1 MSSIHPPPRIIQR
14 SKSHPGRGAVAN
26 PAGRFERR
34 EAVRDDIELDD
45 GWGTIAAV
53 RDERPQTTLTWDS
66 ARSVISN
73 NDSPDTPHDRS
84 INPYR
89 GCEHGCA
96 YCFARPSHAFLGLSP
111 GLDFETR
118 LFAKRDAPAR
128 LREELARPSYRPK
141 PIVLGINAD
150 AWQPVE
156 RRLRISRGLLEVLL
170 ECRHPI
176 SLITRSTLILR
187 DLDLLAALAREGLV
201 EVAFSIAT
209 LDVELERRME
219 PRAATAARR
228 LSAMSQLAAVGVPVR
243 VLVAP
248 VIPGLSDAELEA
260 ILERAA
266 AAGASAAGFIL
277 LRLPHELRELFPAW
291 LREHYPQRAER
302 VLSLLRQLHGG
313 RIYHAEYGRRMRGSG
328 PLADLLAQ
336 RFERARRRLGLDR
349 PSPPLRCDLF
359 RPPSCGGQ
367 LPLL

>member
-1 MSSIHPPPRIIQR
+1 MAPTAPT
-14 SKSHPGRGAVAN
+14 KCHPGRGAVAN
-26 PAGRFERR
+26 PSGRFERR
-34 EAVRDDIELDD
+34 DVERAAIELDD

-53 RDERPQTTLTWDS
+53 RDERPETTVEWDS
-66 ARSVISN
+66 ARSVISY

-89 GCEHGCA
+89 GCEHGCV

-128 LREELARPSYRPK
+128 LREELARPSYRPR
-141 PIVLGINAD
+141 PIVFGINAD

-156 RRLRISRGLLEVLL
+156 RRLRSSRELLEVLW
-170 ECRHPI
+170 ECRHPV

-187 DLDLLAALAREGLV
+187 DRELLAEMAREGLV

-209 LDVELERRME
+209 LDAELERRME

-228 LSAMSQLAAVGVPVR
+228 LAAMAELAAAGVPVS

-248 VIPGLSDAELEA
+248 VIPGLSDAELEN

-266 AAGASAAGFIL
+266 TAGAIGAGFIL

-291 LREHYPQRAER
+291 LREHYPGRAKR

-313 RIYHAEYGRRMRGSG
+313 QLYNAEYGQRMRGSG
-328 PLADLLAQ
+328 PLADLLTR
-336 RFERARRRLGLDR
+336 RFERACHQLGLDR
-349 PSPPLRCDLF
+349 PLPSLRCDLF
-359 RPPSCGGQ
+359 RPPPRGGQ
-367 LPLL
+367 LSLL